1 MMQCEFKNCKQ
12 EAFTCGNVIC
22 YTEDGDFDTICLCK
36 KHALM
41 LVPKKLRDYAE
52 SKEYPHWLESK
63 IPPEEQIRRLQ
74 QMIDI
79 IKSHSK
85 TLMPSADGD
94 IIAVSEKTA
103 TVDNNLKWCGQ
114 SRNCIHSAKLNL
126 TTKKER
132 N

>member
-1 MMQCEFKNCKQ
+1 MQCEFKNCKQ

-79 IKSHSK
+79 IKSHSS
-85 TLMPSADGD
+85 TTPSPDD
-94 IIAVSEKTA
+94 IFIRHIQSHLAETE
-103 TVDNNLKWCGQ
+103 TVICKICGL
-114 SRNCIHSAKLNL
+114 SAQAIIEEAKAKHN
-126 TTKKER
+126 
-132 N
+132 